1 MKIWLGL
8 VWLWMGAVVAQPLD
22 IYLIRARDVGSTDLA
37 RMILYV
43 RVPDTVPD
51 AQLTARIAQYA
62 AEQAKV
68 RRVDELTVWVDLA
81 AATNCEKLAGKPYLS
96 YRYPARTSQLG
107 FASRKEYLATVA
119 SLRAKGS
126 CKPLY

>member
-1 MKIWLGL
+1 M
-8 VWLWMGAVVAQPLD
+8 AQPVD
-22 IYLIRARDVGSTDLA
+22 IYLIRARDVGNTDLA

-43 RVPDTVPD
+43 RVPDSVAD
-51 AQLTARIAQYA
+51 ARLTRQIALYA
-62 AEQAKV
+62 AQQAKA